1 MKGKWVQGQ
10 LNRLSS
16 KDQYLSSE
24 HQSKVVEDI
33 QENWLTLSHNGKFHA
48 IFATSSIPEAIDYY
62 RLLKAAMPELRI
74 SCLFDPNISNEDGDY
89 KEYRG
94 QPIAFYKEQGLI
106 EILTDYN
113 TMFGQDFSIAT
124 HARFKKDL
132 SYALPTKSSISGL
145 KESLRSSSTS

>member
-1 MKGKWVQGQ
+1 
-10 LNRLSS
+10 
-16 KDQYLSSE
+16 
-24 HQSKVVEDI
+24 
-33 QENWLTLSHNGKFHA
+33 
-48 IFATSSIPEAIDYY
+48 
-62 RLLKAAMPELRI
+62 MPELRI

-132 SYALPTKSSISGL
+132 SLRLAH
-145 KESLRSSSTS
+145 KEQYKRVEREPEKQLDLLIVVDQMLTGFDSKWVNTLYMDKICLHDCWGE